1 MRFYEPI
8 AVGLFVV
15 TVLAASYM
23 LGKRMGYEIGYAQG
37 FERANTDA
45 FAEGHISGYKQ
56 AMNSVLESG
65 IVVEAGIKS
74 ELEIPQTP
82 SVATN

>member
-8 AVGLFVV
+8 AIGLFVV

-23 LGKRMGYEIGYAQG
+23 LGKRMGYEVGYAQG

-45 FAEGHISGYKQ
+45 FAEGHVTGFNQ
-56 AMNSVLESG
+56 AMDTLVRADEPAMQNALET
-65 IVVEAGIKS
+65 
-74 ELEIPQTP
+74 QN
-82 SVATN
+82 VATN

>member
-23 LGKRMGYEIGYAQG
+23 LGKRMGYESGYAQG
-37 FERANTDA
+37 FESANTDA
-45 FAEGHISGYKQ
+45 LAESHVSGYNQ
-56 AMNSVLESG
+56 SLDTLAGTVRESSL
-65 IVVEAGIKS
+65 KLNP
-74 ELEIPQTP
+74 ELQE
-82 SVATN
+82 VATN